1 MSKATEAK
9 GSQKMAGS
17 IHIKYRGRVLE
28 LSPETSFKVRKL
40 AETSVRT
47 VEETVIALL
56 ENARCAAPGLF
67 LPARC

>member
-1 MSKATEAK
+1 MSKASAAK
-9 GSQKMAGS
+9 GSQKMAGL
-17 IHIKYRGRVLE
+17 IHIEYKGRVLE
-28 LSPETSFKVRKL
+28 LNPETSFKVHKL
-40 AETSVRT
+40 AETSGRT